1 MDVCILSWNNLGLI
15 TNGKD
20 FCNGNGIFILNFT
33 SLLLLRFISNYIIY
47 SYFRFFVMN
56 FFSLNR
62 IKILH
67 ARTVFLSIIKLINN
81 RCYSSMI
88 NT

>member
-67 ARTVFLSIIKLINN
+67 ARTVFPYFS
-81 RCYSSMI
+81 R
-88 NT
+88 